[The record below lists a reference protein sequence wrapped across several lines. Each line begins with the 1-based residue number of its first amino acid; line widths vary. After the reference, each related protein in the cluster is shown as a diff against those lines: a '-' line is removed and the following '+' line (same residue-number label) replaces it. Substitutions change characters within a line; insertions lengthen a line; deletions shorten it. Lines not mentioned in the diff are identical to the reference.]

1 MTALPL
7 VANPEISDACAYL
20 DTGLTIARACLMLY
34 LEDTTEERNYFFQE
48 SRHDIHQMLVAVI
61 DYMLSAQQTLEEI
74 EGAEA

>member
-34 LEDTTEERNYFFQE
+34 LEDTTEERKYFFQE
-48 SRHDIHQMLVAVI
+48 SRHDIRQMLVAVI

>member
-34 LEDTTEERNYFFQE
+34 LEDTTEEHKF
-48 SRHDIHQMLVAVI
+48 HQMVGAVI